1 MATMCSCSL
10 LVSQRLNSIRPMFS
24 PAAFAAAAAAA
35 TPFTPLKGDLSH
47 IAGLAA
53 ASPLRCWCCLDGASQ
68 TVTHSHP
75 LFSLLLPTL
84 LRSHL
89 QVQLLPEPSLGVDF
103 VIRLATALRSKPQ
116 GMSRSVSVR
125 TYFCACL
132 ACLWFVLN
140 RLALALR
147 SKP

>member
-1 MATMCSCSL
+1 MAGAVGEMRDGDHVQLLSAGVPKVEQHTPYVCSCCF
-10 LVSQRLNSIRPMFS
+10 RCCGCGCG
-24 PAAFAAAAAAA
+24 
-35 TPFTPLKGDLSH
+35 FTPLKGDLSH

-53 ASPLRCWCCLDGASQ
+53 ALPLRCWCCLDGASQ

-75 LFSLLLPTL
+75 LFSFLLPTL

-116 GMSRSVSVR
+116 GVSR
-125 TYFCACL
+125 
-132 ACLWFVLN
+132 
-140 RLALALR
+140 
-147 SKP
+147 